1 MITPNMYMPLLFRG
15 NFLCHGNGFFEA
27 LTLEFTYFILVVLP
41 ILYALYLKSG
51 YFNLHLAGY
60 FTGEMVNPIINL
72 AHLLHGKRSP
82 TLHVIYL
89 KNGSFNSQPYPTLPV
104 FYIGS
109 SLSDKCLKKSPKLH
123 VPHLRSGSSK
133 HFNHL
138 RSDYSMDFTYLR
150 SDYCMDFTYLRSDY
164 SMGFTYLRSVYCI
177 DFTYLRS
184 GSSNPQPCPSAWNSY
199 PLPFPTKKNT
209 DQEKS

>member
-1 MITPNMYMPLLFRG
+1 MTWEWFLWSSNLRIYLLNISGCSNPL
-15 NFLCHGNGFFEA
+15 C
-27 LTLEFTYFILVVLP
+27 TLLEKCLLLQP
-41 ILYALYLKSG
+41 CS
-51 YFNLHLAGY
+51 Y
-60 FTGEMVNPIINL
+60 FTGEMDNPIINL

-199 PLPFPTKKNT
+199 PLPFPTKKIQIRKKANSL
-209 DQEKS
+209 KI